1 MKMPGFTAESS
12 IYQVTEDY
20 RQESMYSND
29 GNIGI
34 VPAAY
39 KTQVCFP
46 YPCED
51 IFGNWHVCGICY
63 IIIVKGQPV

>member
-1 MKMPGFTAESS
+1 MTMPGFTAESS

-39 KTQVCFP
+39 RIRVCFP
-46 YPCED
+46 YPCT
-51 IFGNWHVCGICY
+51 IGGKWYVCGTCY
-63 IIIVKGQPV
+63 DLVVED